1 MKIKIFCDTAE
12 INLIKKFNK
21 KKIVK
26 GFTTNPSLMRKAG
39 AKDYKSYSK
48 KILKICNNKPVS
60 LEVFADDYKEM
71 KKQALQINTWGK
83 NVYVKVPVANSRGI
97 FMGKIIKEL
106 NNSNIKI
113 NITAI
118 YSAKQTEKILKL
130 INKKTKVIISIFA
143 GRAGDTGKDP
153 VPEFKKSIAMAK
165 KFKNVE
171 ILWASIREPYNYIQA
186 KQLGCHIVTIP
197 PAIIEKIENFGKTF
211 DQLTKETVK
220 AFLVDSKKSRFK
232 IQQGLIMATLD
243 GIIEPIYF
251 LITSISFILLS
262 IIQYKKFGKT
272 RETIYLAGLSAFFLC
287 SYIAISLKG

>member
-1 MKIKIFCDTAE
+1 LKIKIFCDIAE
-12 INLIKKFNK
+12 LDLIKKFNK

-60 LEVFADDYKEM
+60 LEVFADNYMEM
-71 KKQALQINTWGK
+71 KKQAVQINAWAK
-83 NVYVKVPVANSRGI
+83 NVYVKVPVANSKGK

-106 NNSNIKI
+106 NSQNIKL

-118 YSAKQTEKILKL
+118 YSAKQTQKILKL

-153 VPEFKKSIAMAK
+153 IPEFEKSIFLAK

-171 ILWASIREPYNYIQA
+171 ILWASVREPYNYIQA
-186 KQLGCHIVTIP
+186 KNLGCHIITVP
-197 PAIIEKIENFGKTF
+197 PAIIEKIENFGKSF
-211 DQLTKETVK
+211 NQLTKETVK
-220 AFLVDSKKSRFK
+220 GFLTDSKKSNFK
-232 IQQGLIMATLD
+232 I
-243 GIIEPIYF
+243 
-251 LITSISFILLS
+251 
-262 IIQYKKFGKT
+262 
-272 RETIYLAGLSAFFLC
+272 
-287 SYIAISLKG
+287 